1 MTDKIKYVTD
11 IQIIKSAKEPGFVMV
26 KAKGIAAIDK
36 LIAPV
41 LRPGKNQNFSDDGI
55 YELEFLL
62 DSRNERD
69 LDVEILVDVE
79 LRIKNL
85 PDNVKG
91 LKIIASENSDI
102 ELL

>member
-11 IQIIKSAKEPGFVMV
+11 IQIIKSAKEPGFVMI
-26 KAKGIAAIDK
+26 KAKGIAAIDR

-41 LRPGKNQNFSDDGI
+41 LRPGKNQNLSEDGI
-55 YELEFLL
+55 YELEFVL

-69 LDVEILVDVE
+69 HEVEILVDVE

-85 PDNVKG
+85 PENIKG

-102 ELL
+102 ELI